1 MMSNTTGPTA
11 SSSKQTL
18 QLPQRPLTLLE
29 RIEMGPTPM
38 HQTAQAAQQPA
49 AAATL
54 QHWQNN
60 AKDIKGKTRSL
71 RVDEDYEGE
80 LQAPWFDANFEGTAR
95 RESWSRSRM

>member
-38 HQTAQAAQQPA
+38 HQTAQQPA
-49 AAATL
+49 GAATL
-54 QHWQNN
+54 PHWQNN